1 MNIETIITGALEENC
16 YVVTLKSKALIV
28 DPGDDFQSIKKAY
41 KDYDVIGILLTH
53 RHFDHIGALLEVV
66 QDTQAAIFENSNLK
80 EKIYQVGPFQFQ
92 VIFTKGH
99 TKDSVTYYFKEEK
112 CMFVGDFI
120 FQGSIGR
127 MDLEGGD
134 EEQMK
139 ESLHKIKQYP
149 DDIVLYPGHGPRTSL
164 KEEKQYNPYF

>member
-1 MNIETIITGALEENC
+1 
-16 YVVTLKSKALIV
+16 
-28 DPGDDFQSIKKAY
+28 
-41 KDYDVIGILLTH
+41 
-53 RHFDHIGALLEVV
+53 
-66 QDTQAAIFENSNLK
+66 
-80 EKIYQVGPFQFQ
+80 
-92 VIFTKGH
+92 
-99 TKDSVTYYFKEEK
+99 
-112 CMFVGDFI
+112 MFVGDFI

-149 DDIVLYPGHGPRTSL
+149 DDIDLYPGHGPRTSL